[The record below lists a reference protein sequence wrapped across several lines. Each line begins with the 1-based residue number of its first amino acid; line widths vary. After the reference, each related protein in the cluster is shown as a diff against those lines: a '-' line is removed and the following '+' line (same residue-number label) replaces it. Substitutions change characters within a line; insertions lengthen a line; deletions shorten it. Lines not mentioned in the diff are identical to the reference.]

1 MNSISTRKPSFF
13 RSYRVWLVIAVALY
27 LYSHI
32 SPDNKAKDI
41 LILWCI
47 LSFFILIS
55 AYMSY
60 LYKKLNASTIDKYDN
75 NGTWSHEFKDSKMF
89 LDTHTRKLIL
99 KNGQREKTYSFDQVE
114 KWYYRLESGGEIVAF
129 DLVSI
134 LGATGHNQSTKQNN
148 IESSGFF
155 IIINDFE
162 FPTWQIKFYPR
173 KGKFHHQKGI
183 NDTEEQLQRWCRIFD
198 NVINGEVK

>member
-1 MNSISTRKPSFF
+1 
-13 RSYRVWLVIAVALY
+13 
-27 LYSHI
+27 
-32 SPDNKAKDI
+32 
-41 LILWCI
+41 
-47 LSFFILIS
+47 
-55 AYMSY
+55 MSY

-89 LDTHTRKLIL
+89 LDTYTRKLTL